1 MPINVNE
8 HFKNGFRVKWIQ
20 VKSLNN
26 SILIL
31 HLLTIFTTELI
42 YFFVKHSKVF
52 VRNVCRSHDFVEASN
67 LYTKLIHLLIKY
79 LNN

>member
-1 MPINVNE
+1 MSINVNE

-31 HLLTIFTTELI
+31 CLLTIFTNELI
-42 YFFVKHSKVF
+42 FFFVQHIKAF
-52 VRNVCRSHDFVEASN
+52 VKNFCGSHDFVEA
-67 LYTKLIHLLIKY
+67 
-79 LNN
+79 LNC